1 MKAWMLQIGLIS
13 RVNLLTDS
21 FVGSRRQREQ
31 CERDMP
37 SNQKYRP
44 HSQRRDGRQWDKI
57 SAGVAS
63 WSPHLKKKGTC
74 LSDLT
79 RFGELQPH
87 RPGCVCE
94 VVLDF
99 AERGRPREFFIFF
112 LGIIMLSGPLCEGL
126 SSPANTQKWEFSVA
140 LETIRTIRD
149 GGSPRRPPR
158 SSHSS
163 LDLWTVSF
171 SVALRPQRP

>member
-21 FVGSRRQREQ
+21 FVRSRRQRERY
-31 CERDMP
+31 ERDMP

-44 HSQRRDGRQWDKI
+44 HSQRRDERQWNKI
-57 SAGVAS
+57 SAGA
-63 WSPHLKKKGTC
+63 PRGRLIRKKGTC

-79 RFGELQPH
+79 RFGEQQPH

-99 AERGRPREFFIFF
+99 AERGRPRELIFF
-112 LGIIMLSGPLCEGL
+112 LGIIMLSGPRCEGS
-126 SSPANTQKWEFSVA
+126 SSPADTEKWEFSA
-140 LETIRTIRD
+140 
-149 GGSPRRPPR
+149 
-158 SSHSS
+158 
-163 LDLWTVSF
+163 
-171 SVALRPQRP
+171 ALRFQRP